1 MKVLSV
7 CGISKSGKTTTVE
20 SIIRELTARGYRVGS
35 VKEIHFEAFA
45 IDPDPQS
52 NTRRHRAAGAQL
64 VCARGMNETDLLFEE
79 MLPAAKILEFYEKD
93 YDWVVMEGVSD
104 ICVPTI
110 VTAHNE
116 DDLAE
121 KWSDMAFCVSGRISS
136 RIEKYRGTPAI
147 DATADIKRL
156 VDLIELKVY
165 DRLPSFPP
173 ECCTVCGMDSCD
185 AFARAVLAGR
195 KRRSDCV
202 ADRGVELLINGRR
215 IDMVPFVQNILR
227 NAAMG
232 VVSELEGYIP
242 GCDIEI
248 KF

>member
-20 SIIRELTARGYRVGS
+20 KIITELTVRGYRVGS
-35 VKEIHFEAFA
+35 VKEIHFEKFA

-52 NTRRHRAAGAQL
+52 NTRRHRAAGAKL
-64 VCARGMNETDLLFEE
+64 VCARGINETDILYEE
-79 MLPAAKILEFYEKD
+79 MLPADKILDFYEKD

-116 DDLAE
+116 DDLAG
-121 KWSDMAFCVSGRISS
+121 KWSDMAFCVSGRISAN
-136 RIEKYRGTPAI
+136 IDEYCGVPAI

-156 VDLIELKVY
+156 VDLIELRVY
-165 DRLPSFPP
+165 ERLPNFPP
-173 ECCTVCGMDSCD
+173 ECCMACGMTCD
-185 AFARAVLAGR
+185 EFAVAVLRGQ
-195 KRRSDCV
+195 KRRDDCV
-202 ADRGVELLINGRR
+202 ADKGVELLMNGRR

-227 NAAMG
+227 NAALG
-232 VVSELEGYIP
+232 VVSELDGYIP
-242 GCDIEI
+242 GCNIEI